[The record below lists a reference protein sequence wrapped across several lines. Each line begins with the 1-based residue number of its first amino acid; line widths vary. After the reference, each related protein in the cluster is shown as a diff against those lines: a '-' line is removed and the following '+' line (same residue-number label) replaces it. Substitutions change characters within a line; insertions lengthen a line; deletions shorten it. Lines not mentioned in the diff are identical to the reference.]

1 MSTQKVAIVTDSSA
15 YIPPSELEN
24 LDITIIPLWLIW
36 EGESLQDGVDID
48 PPRFYERLKTAKKL
62 ATTSQPTPMEF
73 MRLFETLTPNYDAIV
88 NVLVSSKISGTYN
101 SAVMAHEKMPQ
112 HNITVID
119 SQSSSMGLGFQVL
132 AAAKAAAA
140 GKTVSEI
147 VQAAEDIRS
156 KMNFLFV
163 VDTLEYLH
171 RSGRIKASKRVLGT
185 LLKVK
190 PILHF
195 LEGSIQSLTSER
207 TMKKATE
214 RMLQVTAERLGGKQM
229 TIAAVVDINAPE
241 RGDLVAELIQQR
253 FAPQKI
259 LRSDVSP
266 VVGNVVGPGAY
277 GVAFYAAE

>member
-119 SQSSSMGLGFQVL
+119 SQSSSMGLGFQGL